1 MKARRK
7 ELKNIAGGIVG
18 SFISRNNDIDGYWG
32 LGILYRFAN
41 QRQVDMIQLD
51 LLNLTI
57 TPASTKFYPIVRYW
71 NAKLEY
77 HIERRSIP
85 RSWLQS
91 VIVTTKFNQ
100 EYEEKYHAWRSAL
113 GDPCLCTCEIKV
125 NDGRVYSVTVGTNCW
140 PHDPEREMRRGGYS
154 IL

>member
-57 TPASTKFYPIVRYW
+57 TSKVTNMDGLFG
-71 NAKLEY
+71 
-77 HIERRSIP
+77 
-85 RSWLQS
+85 
-91 VIVTTKFNQ
+91 TTKFNQ